1 MTYIFYMKRKEY
13 IDDLFPYA
21 YNILGSA
28 EDAKDVIQDAMV
40 KYLEGERREI
50 EFERNYLIKSV
61 VNAAINLKTR
71 QRKIHSTIEVWLPE
85 PVATSDMADRNLYL
99 KDVLSYSL
107 LVLMERLAANERA
120 VFLLKETFDY
130 THVEIAN
137 ILGITQVNSRKLL
150 SRAKKNLFK
159 PPAKG
164 RTEGQNSHDRNVLL
178 RFVRA
183 IRQRDTV
190 QLENAMHDDIRFYA
204 DGGGKIPLLAVYCN
218 GALQVAALLVKI
230 YTLFL
235 HSARMEFTE
244 INHQPALLAYN
255 GDSLNSCHVFD
266 LQPKTDKVLQINV
279 VLDPDKLKSLN
290 S

>member
-1 MTYIFYMKRKEY
+1 MKGKEY

-150 SRAKKNLFK
+150 
-159 PPAKG
+159 
-164 RTEGQNSHDRNVLL
+164 
-178 RFVRA
+178 
-183 IRQRDTV
+183 
-190 QLENAMHDDIRFYA
+190 
-204 DGGGKIPLLAVYCN
+204 
-218 GALQVAALLVKI
+218 
-230 YTLFL
+230 
-235 HSARMEFTE
+235 
-244 INHQPALLAYN
+244 
-255 GDSLNSCHVFD
+255 
-266 LQPKTDKVLQINV
+266 
-279 VLDPDKLKSLN
+279 
-290 S
+290 